1 MGKDR
6 LGMTY
11 FVRASKAIPL
21 LRARYEKQSNDPS
34 VAKVP
39 LEVLDHL
46 EIGLFG
52 IGSYVLPSLRDVD
65 D

>member
-11 FVRASKAIPL
+11 FARASKAIQH
-21 LRARYEKQSNDPS
+21 LRSSYEKSSNDAS
-34 VAKVP
+34 IEKVRS
-39 LEVLDHL
+39 EVLDHL

-52 IGSYVLPSLRDVD
+52 IGSYVFLLSSG
-65 D
+65 